1 MQGLGAFNSI
11 SSTTVVGGVN
21 TSGSSYIFYFKTDAL
36 APGKVTADVN
46 LPIARSWSRLD
57 YDEEFDHQCCSCCS
71 LSSV

>member
-1 MQGLGAFNSI
+1 MQGLGAFNSV
-11 SSTTVVGGVN
+11 SSTSVVAGVN

-46 LPIARSWSRLD
+46 LPIAESWSRLD
-57 YDEEFDHQCCSCCS
+57 YDEEFDYQCCSLCS